1 MAAGACRPP
10 GAARNVDPTSLSDA
24 AKAVLAQR
32 KPGPGGPDTPS
43 HGVGERRAAPRGP
56 PVLPRQMRYGA
67 CRGVSASQTAS
78 TPKAPPR
85 TQRCRR
91 SHSGQFVRLCGDYVA
106 DDEA

>member
-1 MAAGACRPP
+1 
-10 GAARNVDPTSLSDA
+10 
-24 AKAVLAQR
+24 
-32 KPGPGGPDTPS
+32 
-43 HGVGERRAAPRGP
+43 
-56 PVLPRQMRYGA
+56 MRYGA